1 MVLSVVAPAGYGKST
16 LLAQWAER
24 HRPRVGWVS
33 VDEHDNDPAVLLTY
47 LAAALDRIE
56 PLGPAVFRGLGS
68 PTAAVTVPTLLASAI
83 GAMDQPVAL
92 VIDHLEQITGQ
103 QSLDAVAHLALR
115 LPAESRIAI
124 GSRDRLPLPTARLR
138 AQGGIAEVGADD
150 LAMDRS
156 EAPSL
161 LSGAGV
167 TLADGD
173 VDELLRR
180 TEGWPVGLYLGALA
194 VKAGGRQAE
203 AGARV
208 TGDARYLG
216 DYLRSEILDRVSPA
230 ESSFLT
236 RTSVLATMSGPLCD
250 ATLGET
256 GSHQVLEALED
267 RNLLV
272 IPLDDRREWYRYH
285 HLFRDL
291 LAAELLHREPEI
303 VPELHRRASTWC
315 EAHGMPEAAIQHAQ
329 AAGDPDRVARL
340 VLIHANPVWASG
352 RSDTLLRWLTWFDEQ
367 RLLERYPGIAAHGG
381 VMFALAGRPGEAE
394 RWVAAAESST
404 AVGPLDDGNT
414 AEATRAYLRAILC
427 RDGVDTMRRDAEEA
441 LAGLGPG
448 SPYRATMIHT
458 EGVSYLL
465 EGDLD
470 TADAKLAYAIAAN
483 AGGAAAPVGSL
494 LLAERGIIA
503 IDRDDWDDAETLADE
518 AGALL
523 ASGDF
528 DDYWTSALVYAWLAR
543 VAAHRGEIEL
553 ARDHVARAARLR
565 HLLTYAVPVVSAL
578 ALLEMAHA
586 YIVLGDTS
594 GGRTVLRQLR
604 DIVQQRPKLGVLPEQ
619 ADELRHQLDETQAGA
634 PGVSSLTTAELRLVP
649 YLSTHLSFR
658 EIGERLYISRH
669 TVKSQAVSVYRK
681 LGVSSRSEA
690 ITRMHELGVLANA

>member
-1 MVLSVVAPAGYGKST
+1 
-16 LLAQWAER
+16 
-24 HRPRVGWVS
+24 
-33 VDEHDNDPAVLLTY
+33 
-47 LAAALDRIE
+47 
-56 PLGPAVFRGLGS
+56 
-68 PTAAVTVPTLLASAI
+68 
-83 GAMDQPVAL
+83 
-92 VIDHLEQITGQ
+92 
-103 QSLDAVAHLALR
+103 
-115 LPAESRIAI
+115 
-124 GSRDRLPLPTARLR
+124 
-138 AQGGIAEVGADD
+138 
-150 LAMDRS
+150 
-156 EAPSL
+156 
-161 LSGAGV
+161 
-167 TLADGD
+167 
-173 VDELLRR
+173 
-180 TEGWPVGLYLGALA
+180 
-194 VKAGGRQAE
+194 
-203 AGARV
+203 
-208 TGDARYLG
+208 
-216 DYLRSEILDRVSPA
+216 
-230 ESSFLT
+230 
-236 RTSVLATMSGPLCD
+236 
-250 ATLGET
+250 
-256 GSHQVLEALED
+256 
-267 RNLLV
+267 
-272 IPLDDRREWYRYH
+272 
-285 HLFRDL
+285 
-291 LAAELLHREPEI
+291 
-303 VPELHRRASTWC
+303 
-315 EAHGMPEAAIQHAQ
+315 
-329 AAGDPDRVARL
+329 
-340 VLIHANPVWASG
+340 
-352 RSDTLLRWLTWFDEQ
+352 
-367 RLLERYPGIAAHGG
+367 
-381 VMFALAGRPGEAE
+381 MFALAGRPGEAE

-427 RDGVDTMRRDAEEA
+427 RDGVDDDAPRRGGRAR
-441 LAGLGPG
+441 GLDPG

-470 TADAKLAYAIAAN
+470 TADARLAYAIAADGRRGQRRRSCPSSSPS
-483 AGGAAAPVGSL
+483 AGSSPSTGTTGTTPRPS
-494 LLAERGIIA
+494 RS
-503 IDRDDWDDAETLADE
+503 E

-543 VAAHRGEIEL
+543 VAVHRGEIEL

-619 ADELRHQLDETQAGA
+619 ADELRATSSTDAAGA